1 MKNEIKQTFSNFE
14 IFNLF
19 KSNKRI
25 LLSLI
30 EERIF
35 VIDKNIAKIIKN
47 GKYKDR
53 KYIEYFFNEMKPFL
67 NKKEIKE
74 IKIPD
79 NYDENRKNGE
89 NENYICK
96 LIRDDSIEDFIIYI
110 NRTNLP
116 FSQRIKTSI
125 FETNS
130 YLLNNN
136 PTLIEYAAFFGS
148 IQIFKYLYLNKAEI
162 SSKIWN
168 YSIHGYNP
176 ELINFLE
183 INNIEPDDKT
193 YRTCLKESIKCH
205 HNDVADYFI
214 NNYVNEEDNQ
224 IFNENAIAYSF
235 HYHNYLYFPKEADC
249 RFFFYYACE
258 YNYFNVVKY
267 FIHNRNININDSII
281 SNDNI

>member
-148 IQIFKYLYLNKAEI
+148 IQIFKYLY
-162 SSKIWN
+162 
-168 YSIHGYNP
+168 
-176 ELINFLE
+176 
-183 INNIEPDDKT
+183 
-193 YRTCLKESIKCH
+193 
-205 HNDVADYFI
+205 
-214 NNYVNEEDNQ
+214 
-224 IFNENAIAYSF
+224 
-235 HYHNYLYFPKEADC
+235 
-249 RFFFYYACE
+249 
-258 YNYFNVVKY
+258 
-267 FIHNRNININDSII
+267 
-281 SNDNI
+281 